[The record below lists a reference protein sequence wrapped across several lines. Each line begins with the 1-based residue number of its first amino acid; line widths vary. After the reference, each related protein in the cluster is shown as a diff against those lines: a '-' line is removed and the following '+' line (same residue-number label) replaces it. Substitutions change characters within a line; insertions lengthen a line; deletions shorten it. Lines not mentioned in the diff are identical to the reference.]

1 MDRTGLAAFLR
12 ARRAGL
18 TPADAG
24 LPDTGRRRVSGLRRQ
39 EVAQLAG
46 ISVEYYVRLE
56 QARGPHP
63 SRQVLSALSRAL
75 MLDTDERAYLFRL
88 ADAEAPAARTPNREV
103 STAVRYLIDGLPTTP
118 AYVLDAG
125 YEVLAWNAMAVH
137 FIGDMGALPR
147 ERRNI
152 IEWMFARPEP
162 DPHWEDENTD
172 CFARYSVADLRT
184 AYARYPGDPGITRLV
199 TSLLGASPR
208 FREMW
213 ESQVVRQRRGFTK
226 RMDHP
231 AVGPLEF
238 ECQVLHV
245 PDGDQRVM
253 LYCPEPGSDTER
265 ALLRLAGQAP
275 PSPDGT
281 PVLRPGRAP
290 CGPGDVVEVPA
301 PEVVRR
307 SAGTV

>member
-24 LPDTGRRRVSGLRRQ
+24 LPDTGRRRVAGLRRQ

-75 MLDTDERAYLFRL
+75 MLDADERAYLFRL
-88 ADAEAPAARTPNREV
+88 ADAEAPAPRSPNREV
-103 STAVRYLIDGLPTTP
+103 STAVRYLIDGLPATP

-137 FIGDMGALPR
+137 FIGDMGSLPR

-152 IEWMFARPEP
+152 VEWMFSRPER
-162 DPHWEDENTD
+162 DPNWEDENTD
-172 CFARYSVADLRT
+172 CFARYSVADLRA
-184 AYARYPGDPGITRLV
+184 AYARYPRDPDITRLV
-199 TSLLGASPR
+199 TSLLGTSAR

-213 ESQVVRQRRGFTK
+213 ESQVVRERRGFTK

-231 AVGPLEF
+231 VVGPLEF

-253 LYCPEPGSDTER
+253 LYCPEPGSATER
-265 ALLRLAGQAP
+265 ALLRLPGQAP
-275 PSPDGT
+275 PNPDGA
-281 PVLRPGRAP
+281 PVFRPGRAP

-301 PEVVRR
+301 PGAVRR